1 MRDNIEFGFEIGVL
15 KSPKGSAGKKRQKTW
30 IKQFKLS
37 IVIMGIL
44 YDEDLARKLRE
55 LLEGGYVR
63 KSHIDRIIASNFKT
77 LLQDLVA
84 GKVFYISGNGKLI
97 GGNSRCN
104 RSLIS
109 WSKVTL
115 TSLPVC
121 LWLTGTQMDGLLQ
134 TELRT
139 LLLQF
144 LPQDLVWQK
153 LNSTYVPLC
162 WCCWESKT

>member
-1 MRDNIEFGFEIGVL
+1 
-15 KSPKGSAGKKRQKTW
+15 
-30 IKQFKLS
+30 
-37 IVIMGIL
+37 MGIL

-55 LLEGGYVR
+55 LLEKGYVR
-63 KSHIDRIIASNFKT
+63 KSHTDRIIASNFKT

-104 RSLIS
+104 RPLIS

-134 TELRT
+134 TVSSELYYCSFYHRT
-139 LLLQF
+139 
-144 LPQDLVWQK
+144 
-153 LNSTYVPLC
+153 
-162 WCCWESKT
+162 